1 MRRRLRTIRLTAAVS
16 AMCVLL
22 AGTAAAQIDPASDDA
37 SHWDDHSPR
46 GALWRAAAVPG
57 WGQAYNRQYYKLPV
71 VYGGL
76 AGLVYLAV
84 TRHQLYHLY
93 REAYWYADPR
103 LWTAD
108 GPLYPEFQSSYN
120 DFLTRIGRPPEHQ
133 MTDAEAAEQ
142 RQRIAGPLRTSRD
155 AARRNRDLLI
165 IGTGIFYTLTILDAY
180 VSAHIL
186 DFDLGDD
193 LALNL
198 RPSPIGV
205 HAGLTWQF

>member
-1 MRRRLRTIRLTAAVS
+1 MMRLLSAVRPIVAVATLCIATIGS
-16 AMCVLL
+16 
-22 AGTAAAQIDPASDDA
+22 AAAQNDTVSGMD
-37 SHWDDHSPR
+37 SRWDDHSPT

-57 WGQAYNRQYYKLPV
+57 WGQIYNRQYYKLPV

-76 AGLVYLAV
+76 AGIIYLAV
-84 TRHQLYHLY
+84 TQHQLYHMY

-108 GPLYPEFQSSYN
+108 GPVYPEYERSYN
-120 DFLTRIGRPPEHQ
+120 DFLERVGRPPQYE

-142 RQRIAGPLRTSRD
+142 RQRLAGPLRSSRD
-155 AARRNRDLLI
+155 ATRRNRDLLI
-165 IGTGIFYTLTILDAY
+165 IGTGVFYTLTVLDAF

-186 DFDLGDD
+186 DFDFGED
-193 LALNL
+193 LTLNL

-205 HAGLTWQF
+205 HASLTLSL